1 MEDFA
6 LDIVSFSLGLAIV
19 VVLSVAVM
27 RPALRRPVARVRT
40 PMVKPKPRPLP
51 PPVPVATPATPADL
65 APASEPIDADGATD
79 GNLESA
85 TTAGEG
91 VVAEGSL
98 EMVEGET
105 IEQFRERLKKM
116 SPPKK
121 QSIDP
126 EMLDLANSYDDKVAV
141 TRMIATEDVSRV
153 ALVIKHMIQSD
164 LNKDRK

>member
-6 LDIVSFSLGLAIV
+6 LDIVSFALGLAIV

-27 RPALRRPVARVRT
+27 RPALRRPAARVRT

-51 PPVPVATPATPADL
+51 PPVPVATPAAL
-65 APASEPIDADGATD
+65 EAVVASE
-79 GNLESA
+79 SA
-85 TTAGEG
+85 VAEAAAGEDAG
-91 VVAEGSL
+91 DAAVEGSL

-164 LNKDRK
+164 LNKDKK

>member
-6 LDIVSFSLGLAIV
+6 LDIVSFSLGLAII

-51 PPVPVATPATPADL
+51 PPVPVATPATSGGL
-65 APASEPIDADGATD
+65 APGAELVEADGNLDGAT
-79 GNLESA
+79 A
-85 TTAGEG
+85 AGEG

-116 SPPKK
+116 TPAKK

-164 LNKDRK
+164 LNKDKK

>member
-27 RPALRRPVARVRT
+27 RPSLRRPVARVRT

-51 PPVPVATPATPADL
+51 PPVVTPAAVV
-65 APASEPIDADGATD
+65 AVAASEPAAEAADEASAENAAMLAEDAAI
-79 GNLESA
+79 
-85 TTAGEG
+85 
-91 VVAEGSL
+91 EGSL

-164 LNKDRK
+164 LNKDKK

>member
-51 PPVPVATPATPADL
+51 PPVATPATSGGL
-65 APASEPIDADGATD
+65 APGAEPVEADGNLDGAT
-79 GNLESA
+79 A
-85 TTAGEG
+85 AGEG
-91 VVAEGSL
+91 LVAEGSL

-116 SPPKK
+116 TPAKK

-164 LNKDRK
+164 LNKDKK